1 MSDTRDPL
9 ACSFEDVAR
18 MHLRDGIRMS
28 TRDKIQFFEDMI
40 ELAWKAGAIKAPR
53 PEKHKQSTKD
63 ERRRD

>member
-1 MSDTRDPL
+1 
-9 ACSFEDVAR
+9 

-63 ERRRD
+63 ERRMA